1 MGGRNFDENTK
12 APIKSWLVVAT
23 VVFMFA
29 TVYVTQTF
37 AVDKIKSLELTIY
50 EINTRLSNI
59 EGMLKEMRQER

>member
-37 AVDKIKSLELTIY
+37 C
-50 EINTRLSNI
+50 
-59 EGMLKEMRQER
+59 G